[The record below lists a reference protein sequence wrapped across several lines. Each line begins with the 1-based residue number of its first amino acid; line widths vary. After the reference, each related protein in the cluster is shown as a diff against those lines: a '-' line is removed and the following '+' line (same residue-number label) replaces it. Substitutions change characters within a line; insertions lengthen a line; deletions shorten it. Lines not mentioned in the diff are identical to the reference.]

1 MARSVKIGSPTGL
14 LVLSIAKAYS
24 FIVHPLGLWF
34 AAAVFLVSASLLG
47 ICQDVE
53 AKKAPLKGTLKAMGT
68 APLVPTARSPN
79 AVDCFPYPPNMIYPV
94 RIGIAT
100 KVPAAHFAVWQP
112 GAVFV
117 DNVPIFSLKAGVVYT
132 ITPGRLTEYSTGAS
146 IALPL
151 DKRTQISSRDYQVWA
166 QNRWYRG
173 TLEIVPLGGRI
184 TVINFLDLENYLMG
198 VVPSEMPSGW
208 PLEAL
213 KAQAV
218 AARSYAYAHLG
229 PASKWYK
236 SEGYDLVPDVRDQ
249 AYKGRAAEA
258 ATTNV
263 AIGQT
268 QGIVLKDRDR
278 VKAGFYRAWVGD
290 SEENLNIRRTSV
302 PTSTLEKLT
311 GVTGIIGV
319 TVKRWDAN
327 MNAHDIQV
335 MGKKTTKEVYGIEL
349 ARRLNFSTAGI
360 LDVSQSGDGRS
371 WLFTYRGPGNG
382 VRGLSQHGARM
393 LASNGW
399 KFEQILRQYYQDNDG
414 KLRLDFMNGYLR
426 RANFTPARNKVQ
438 AASDED
444 E

>member
-1 MARSVKIGSPTGL
+1 MVRPW
-14 LVLSIAKAYS
+14 
-24 FIVHPLGLWF
+24 GLWL
-34 AAAVFLVSASLLG
+34 ACAVIVLVACGLG

-53 AKKAPLKGTLKAMGT
+53 AKKGPLKGTLKAMGT
-68 APLVPTARSPN
+68 APVVPAARAPN
-79 AVDCFPYPPNMIYPV
+79 AVDCYPYPPNMIYPV

-100 KVPAAHFAVWQP
+100 KVPAAHFAVWQT

-117 DNVPIFSLKAGVVYT
+117 DNVPIFALKPGVVYT
-132 ITPGRLTEYSTGAS
+132 ITPGRLTEYASGAS

-151 DKRTQISSRDYQVWA
+151 DKRAQISSRDYQVWA

-173 TLEIVPLGGRI
+173 TLEIVPLGGRV

-218 AARSYAYAHLG
+218 AARSYATAHLG
-229 PASKWYK
+229 NSSKWSK

-258 ATTNV
+258 ATTNL
-263 AIGQT
+263 AITRT
-268 QGIVLKDRDR
+268 QGIILKDSGK

-290 SEENLNIRRTSV
+290 SEENLNIRRTAV

-319 TVKRWDAN
+319 TVKRWDSN

-371 WLFTYRGPGNG
+371 WTFTYRGPGNG

-399 KFEQILRQYYQDNDG
+399 NFEQILRQYYQDTDG
-414 KLRLDFMNGYLR
+414 KLRLDFMDRYHAVPAFR
-426 RANFTPARNKVQ
+426 PARNKIQ
-438 AASDED
+438 AASDDD

>member
-1 MARSVKIGSPTGL
+1 M
-14 LVLSIAKAYS
+14 AKAYS
-24 FIVHPLGLWF
+24 FIVRPWGLWLACAVIVL
-34 AAAVFLVSASLLG
+34 AASALG

-53 AKKAPLKGTLKAMGT
+53 AKRAPLKGTLKAMGT
-68 APLVPTARSPN
+68 APVTPVARPPN
-79 AVDCFPYPPNMIYPV
+79 AVDCYPYPPNMVYPV

-100 KVPAAHFAVWQP
+100 KVGAAHFAVWQP

-117 DNVPIFSLKAGVVYT
+117 DNVPIFSLKPGVVYT
-132 ITPGRLTEYSTGAS
+132 ITPGRLTEYASGAS
-146 IALPL
+146 LALPL
-151 DKRTQISSRDYQVWA
+151 DKRAQISSRDYQVWA

-173 TLEIVPLGGRI
+173 TLEIVPLGGRV

-218 AARSYAYAHLG
+218 AARSYATAHLG
-229 PASKWYK
+229 NLSKWSK

-258 ATTNV
+258 ATTNL
-263 AIGQT
+263 AIART
-268 QGIVLKDRDR
+268 QGIILKDSGK

-290 SEENLNIRRTSV
+290 SEENLNIRRTAV
-302 PTSTLEKLT
+302 PTTTLEKLT

-319 TVKRWDAN
+319 TVKRWDSN

-349 ARRLNFSTAGI
+349 ARRLNFTTAGI

-371 WLFTYRGPGNG
+371 WTFTYRGPGNG

-393 LASNGW
+393 LAANGW
-399 KFEQILRQYYQDNDG
+399 NFEQILRQYYQDTDG
-414 KLRLDFMNGYLR
+414 KLRLDFMDKYHAATFR
-426 RANFTPARNKVQ
+426 PARHKVQ
-438 AASDED
+438 ATSDDD